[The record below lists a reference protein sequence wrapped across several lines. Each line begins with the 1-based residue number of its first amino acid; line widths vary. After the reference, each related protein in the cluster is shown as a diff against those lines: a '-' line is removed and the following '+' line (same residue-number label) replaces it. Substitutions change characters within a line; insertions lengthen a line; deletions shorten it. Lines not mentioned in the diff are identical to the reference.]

1 MSRLITRIQRY
12 EYRNEQS
19 AINPMKSIR
28 SWKKIIIP
36 QIYIELH
43 TSKLYMTDI
52 LNKKDLINTL
62 CKIKIWRGKRH
73 IGNECLLKLMSS
85 PELHQSITLTNAD
98 GCKHITCLTPD
109 RVWVSDRKNN
119 IMLTSTTGDTLHNR
133 EDLCSGFFK
142 GYGLHT
148 VNTDGELIYIDG
160 EYNINKLSRN
170 LKTATTFI
178 KSTDK
183 TLLPQC
189 MYCSTFN
196 GDLLVA
202 VLIVNTRST
211 ILSSSVV
218 KRYKQSGQLT
228 QTIQHNN
235 KGMKLFRRPRC
246 ITENN
251 NGDIVV
257 SDWTAVVVTERGG
270 RHRFTYNESQSIYNC
285 FVQNGICTDALSHI
299 LVCDEQSNTVQM
311 IDRDGQFL
319 SCLLIRPSGIFYPRS
334 LSYDVNT
341 HRLWVGS
348 EYSKKVCCFRYMTK
362 PFIQTGRSDYHLC

>member
-1 MSRLITRIQRY
+1 MIRHIARIQRY

-19 AINPMKSIR
+19 AINPVISIR

-36 QIYIELH
+36 PIYIKLH
-43 TSKLYMTDI
+43 TNKLYMTDL
-52 LNKKDLINTL
+52 LNKTDLIDTL

-73 IGNECLLKLMSS
+73 LGNKFFLNLMSS

-119 IMLTSTTGDTLHNR
+119 IMLINATGDTLHNR
-133 EDLCSGFFK
+133 EDLCSSFFK

-148 VNTDGELIYIDG
+148 VNKEGELIYIDRK
-160 EYNINKLSRN
+160 YNINKLSTN
-170 LKTATTFI
+170 LKTVATFI
-178 KSTDK
+178 ELTDE

-189 MYCSTFN
+189 VYCSAFN

-202 VLIVNTRST
+202 VLIMKGGSIVLYSLVN
-211 ILSSSVV
+211 
-218 KRYKQSGQLT
+218 RYNQSGQLT
-228 QTIQHNN
+228 QTIQHDK
-235 KGMKLFRRPRC
+235 KGIKLFRRPRC

-257 SDWTAVVVTERGG
+257 ADWTSVVVTDGGG
-270 RHRFTYNESQSIYNC
+270 RHRFIYNEPQSL
-285 FVQNGICTDALSHI
+285 FDFLKPNGICTDAFSNI
-299 LVCDEQSNTVQM
+299 LVCDEHSNAVHM
-311 IDRDGQFL
+311 IDKDGQFL
-319 SCLLIRPSGIFYPRS
+319 SYLLIRPSGIFYPRC
-334 LSYDVNT
+334 LSYDIYT

-348 EYSKKVCCFRYMTK
+348 EYYKKVCCFRYMTK
-362 PFIQTGRSDYHLC
+362 QGIQTGKSNYHLC